1 MMRITFRRRTRR
13 VRTRRTMVSWPGR
26 SSSRRAAK
34 VRALI
39 GCPDLKLAERLA
51 EELTGCPRVE
61 AVGVA
66 TTPAEAARKVAALKP
81 DVAVLDVGLGGD
93 MRGIDTGLALQHSG
107 VNPGLLMLSPYDD
120 RQRLGEMPAGMGT
133 EWSCL
138 FTETA
143 MEPGALAYALQCAA
157 WSVPVVDPK
166 MDQVRPAADSVS
178 WNERRAARLAG
189 RGAAGTAGSHAS
201 GWRGAV
207 QTFSPSHGGGP
218 SAQ

>member
-1 MMRITFRRRTRR
+1 MRITFRRRARR
-13 VRTRRTMVSWPGR
+13 VRMRRTAVSRPRR
-26 SSSRRAAK
+26 SSSRRPAK

-51 EELTGCPRVE
+51 EKLAGCSRVE

-66 TTPAEAARKVAALKP
+66 TTPAEVARKAAALKP
-81 DVAVLDVGLGGD
+81 DVAVLDVDLGGD
-93 MRGIDTGLALQHSG
+93 MRGMDTGMALRHSG
-107 VNPGLLMLSPYDD
+107 GNPGLVMLSPYDD
-120 RQRLGEMPAGMGT
+120 RQRLEEMPAGMGT

-166 MDQVRPAADSVS
+166 VDRVRPAGGSAGRH
-178 WNERRAARLAG
+178 EKRPARLAG
-189 RGAAGTAGSHAS
+189 RRGVGTPGSHAA

-207 QTFSPSHGGGP
+207 QTFSLSHGGGP
-218 SAQ
+218 AAQ

>member
-1 MMRITFRRRTRR
+1 
-13 VRTRRTMVSWPGR
+13 MVSRPR
-26 SSSRRAAK
+26 RMVSRPRRPSSRRAAK

-51 EELTGCPRVE
+51 EELAGCGRVE

-66 TTPAEAARKVAALKP
+66 TTPAEAARKAAALKP
-81 DVAVLDVGLGGD
+81 DVAVLDVGLGGG
-93 MRGIDTGLALQHSG
+93 MRGIDTGLALRHSG
-107 VNPGLLMLSPYDD
+107 VKAGLVMLSPYDD
-120 RQRLGEMPAGMGT
+120 RQRLEEMPAGMGT

-166 MDQVRPAADSVS
+166 MDQVRPAAGSAS
-178 WNERRAARLAG
+178 WNERRAARLAD
-189 RGAAGTAGSHAS
+189 RGAARTPGSHAA
-201 GWRGAV
+201 GWRGVV
-207 QTFSPSHGGGP
+207 QTFSLPHGGGP
-218 SAQ
+218 AAQ